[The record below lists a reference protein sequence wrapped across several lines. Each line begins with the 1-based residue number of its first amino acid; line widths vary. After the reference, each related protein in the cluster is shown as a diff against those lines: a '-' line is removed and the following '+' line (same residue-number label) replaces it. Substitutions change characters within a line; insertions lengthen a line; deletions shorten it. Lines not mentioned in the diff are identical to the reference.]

1 VSRDAL
7 SRSLGLFGG
16 SDGLVLD
23 LSLLGV
29 LGELGLVLGDGLLL
43 GLGSSLLEGS
53 EVTLSLETKGGD
65 QSEKVSVTATG
76 A

>member
-1 VSRDAL
+1 M
-7 SRSLGLFGG
+7 
-16 SDGLVLD
+16 LD

-65 QSEKVSVTATG
+65 QSEKVSVTATE